1 MSEDKAKETQAG
13 SEAPP
18 GDGGGNGKP
27 TAEAAPVAPPP
38 EPTLEERL
46 AEQTALVQKSR
57 EQMLRVAA
65 DFDNFRKRSQREL
78 EDTRRRAV
86 QGLVKDLLPVFDNL
100 ERATAHVGPGTDVG
114 SLAEGLRMVRKQLE
128 TTLGRLGIER
138 LGVVGKPFDP
148 AFHESI
154 QYVESADHPAGAIV
168 GEVQCGYVMGTEL
181 VRPAMVIVSRGPAAA
196 PAPEA
201 AGDAAPSAPSDGA
214 PAPSGD
220 PGHDP

>member
-1 MSEDKAKETQAG
+1 MSEDKAKANEARTEAAAG
-13 SEAPP
+13 
-18 GDGGGNGKP
+18 DGGNGKP
-27 TAEAAPVAPPP
+27 SVEAAPEAPPP

-65 DFDNFRKRSQREL
+65 DFDNYRKRSQREL

-100 ERATAHVGPGTDVG
+100 ERATAHIGPGTDIA

-168 GEVQCGYVMGTEL
+168 AEVQCGYVMGTEL
-181 VRPAMVIVSRGPAAA
+181 VRPAMVVVSRGPAAA
-196 PAPEA
+196 ADPAPEA
-201 AGDAAPSAPSDGA
+201 SPGESPV
-214 PAPSGD
+214 PSGD
-220 PGHDP
+220 PGNDP